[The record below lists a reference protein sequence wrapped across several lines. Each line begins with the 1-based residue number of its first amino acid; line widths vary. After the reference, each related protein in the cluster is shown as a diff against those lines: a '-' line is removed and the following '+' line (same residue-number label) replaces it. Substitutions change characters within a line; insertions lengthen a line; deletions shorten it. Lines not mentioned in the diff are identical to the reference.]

1 MTETI
6 PTLNCNYVC
15 DEKFTT
21 VLDKAYA
28 ESNNMIDNWCKNYDE
43 KCSGGKMRGDRGDHI
58 ENLVKKTVKHI
69 QDTYGMNVY
78 AVKGSDDK
86 KQLSIN
92 YNEKIIKKDHQVDM
106 HIYKDDKFIAAI
118 ECKAYLDSCFYVRA
132 CDDFTLF
139 KKYGYD
145 IKTFVFTL
153 EDSIDENSKLF
164 IDIHNNF
171 ICDEIFCMLDGK
183 RSSSKPIYNKKYK
196 KHVNKEKLTHFI
208 TALLKLFEI

>member
-1 MTETI
+1 MSETNSN
-6 PTLNCNYVC
+6 TNFVC
-15 DEKFTT
+15 DEKFQTI
-21 VLDKAYA
+21 
-28 ESNNMIDNWCKNYDE
+28 IDNIGVELNTMMDGWCDKNEE
-43 KCSGGKMRGDRGDHI
+43 KCSGGNMRGIRGENI
-58 ENLVKKTVKHI
+58 ENFVKKTVKNI
-69 QDTYGMNVY
+69 QDAYGMNVY

-86 KQLSIN
+86 KQLSVN
-92 YNEKIIKKDHQVDM
+92 YNDQIIKKDHQVDM

-171 ICDEIFCMLDGK
+171 VCDEIFCMLDGK

-196 KHVNKEKLTHFI
+196 KHVNKEKLIYFVSS
-208 TALLKLFEI
+208 LLKLFEI